1 MDDLIVE
8 FITETNESLEE
19 LDMDLVNL
27 EKNPNDADLLGKIF
41 RLVHT
46 IKGTC
51 GFLSLPRLEKV
62 AHHAENVLGKFRDGV
77 LDVIPDYVTLIFES
91 IDQIKYIVG
100 EIEETGS
107 EPDGNDAGLIAKLDA
122 AHEGKVLL
130 DDGTYKGDAPSEAP
144 AEKKTE
150 AAPAQ
155 ERNVAPGDATE
166 DELEAAF
173 ANTPGLDGIEN
184 PSDSDGADDAPK
196 QERNVAPGD
205 ATEDELEAAFANAPG
220 MDGIANPSDSDDAD
234 DAPAKQERN
243 VAPGDATEDE
253 LEAAF
258 ANAPGMDGIANPSDT
273 PAPKKETPKPAQD
286 KKTAAS
292 KPKTAQTLRVNV
304 DVLEDLMTMVSE
316 LVLTRNQL
324 LQILRAQGETE
335 FSTPLQRLSH
345 VVSDLQ
351 EGVMKTRMQPVGN
364 AWSKLPRII
373 RDLSIDLDKKI
384 ELVMTGNETELDRQV
399 LEMIKDPL
407 THMVRNSGD
416 HGIEI
421 PADRLAAGKVET
433 GTIRLDAFHE
443 GGHIIIR
450 ISDDGKGLS
459 VDKIKDKIFQNGLA
473 TQEEIDEM
481 STQQIQQFIF
491 AAGFSTAAAVTS
503 VSGRGVGMDV
513 VRTNIEKIGGAIELK
528 SEEGKGSTFTIKIPL
543 TLAIVSALVVE
554 AGGERFAI
562 PQLAVRE
569 LVMVSEHGDNR
580 VEYIKGSPIFRLRDR
595 LLPLVSLSNLLGL
608 SEKHIL
614 QQAGVIDKAET
625 DIEVKAEIKIEAE
638 VEAKIEDDADSEQTT
653 KVIED
658 AKADSQEVK
667 PSSSDDQR
675 DNNNLYLVITEVGG
689 YEFGIIVDRVFDTEE
704 IVVKPVAEM
713 LKGLTLFSGNTILG
727 DGSVIM
733 ILDPNGIANATGN
746 IASTEDLNAMQGQ
759 GDHTSTSQEK
769 TSLLLFCTG
778 DKTPKAVPL
787 ALVARLEN
795 IKTKDIEYSSGQM
808 TVQYRGA
815 LMPLV
820 PFNPSITM
828 EDDSDKPV
836 LVFADKD
843 QSLGIIVEEIVD
855 IIEEHLDIQLS
866 AQTSGLLGSAIING
880 IATDIVDINHFLRN
894 ANHDWFK
901 DHDDTPYNSAT
912 DGGNEAAKTR
922 LLLVDDSAFFR
933 NMLTPLLSMAGYDVT
948 SLEAPSEALKMCE
961 DGVFFDVIVSDIEMP
976 DMNGFEFAQQ
986 VKQGDGKWA
995 NTPMIALSSHATPQ
1009 DIERGMQVGFTN
1021 YVAKFDKDTLLSAL
1035 SQTLT
1040 EN

>member
-19 LDMDLVNL
+19 LDMDIVNL

-62 AHHAENVLGKFRDGV
+62 AHHGENVLGKFRDGV
-77 LDVIPDYVTLIFES
+77 LDVTPDYVTLIFES

-100 EIEETGS
+100 EIEETGE
-107 EPDGNDAGLIAKLDA
+107 EPDGDDSLLIARLDA

-130 DDGTYKGDAPSEAP
+130 ADGTLKEASDTGTSSNGNSDAPPISEA
-144 AEKKTE
+144 AETPKET
-150 AAPAQ
+150 
-155 ERNVAPGDATE
+155 ERNVVPGDATE
-166 DELEAAF
+166 A
-173 ANTPGLDGIEN
+173 
-184 PSDSDGADDAPK
+184 
-196 QERNVAPGD
+196 
-205 ATEDELEAAFANAPG
+205 ELEAAFANAPG
-220 MDGIANPSDSDDAD
+220 MDGIVNPAD
-234 DAPAKQERN
+234 TAAEKEAETSEERN
-243 VAPGDATEDE
+243 VVPGDATEAE

-258 ANAPGMDGIANPSDT
+258 ANAPGMDGIVNPADQVNST
-273 PAPKKETPKPAQD
+273 PPEQPKPQAS
-286 KKTAAS
+286 KKTKAVAT

-324 LQILRAQGETE
+324 LQILRAQTETE
-335 FSTPLQRLSH
+335 FSIPLQRLSH

-373 RDLSIDLDKKI
+373 RDLSIELDKKI
-384 ELVMTGNETELDRQV
+384 DLVMTGNETELDRQV

-416 HGIEI
+416 HGIET
-421 PADRLAAGKVET
+421 PEERMAAGKPET
-433 GTIRLDAFHE
+433 GTIKLDAFHE

-459 VDKIKDKIFQNGLA
+459 EEKIKEKIYNNGLA

-481 STQQIQQFIF
+481 SKQQIHQFIF
-491 AAGFSTAAAVTS
+491 AAGFSTAAAVTA

-513 VRTNIEKIGGAIELK
+513 VRTNIEKIGGSIELK
-528 SEEGKGSTFTIKIPL
+528 SEEGQGSVFTIKIPL

-569 LVMVSEHGDNR
+569 LVMVSEHGDSR
-580 VEYIKGSPIFRLRDR
+580 VEYIKGSPVFRLRDR
-595 LLPLVSLSNLLGL
+595 LLPLVSLSNVLGL
-608 SEKHIL
+608 SEKEVL
-614 QQAGVIDKAET
+614 KEVKSVND
-625 DIEVKAEIKIEAE
+625 DIECQNLPDNGDGETVNKTAAN
-638 VEAKIEDDADSEQTT
+638 
-653 KVIED
+653 
-658 AKADSQEVK
+658 
-667 PSSSDDQR
+667 SDKDR
-675 DNNNLYLVITEVGG
+675 ETNNLYLIITEVGG
-689 YEFGIIVDRVFDTEE
+689 YVFGIIVDRVFDTEE

-746 IASTEDLNAMQGQ
+746 ITSADDLNESQEQ
-759 GDHTSTSQEK
+759 DRHKSTSEEN
-769 TSLLLFCTG
+769 TSLLLFSTG

-795 IKTKDIEYSSGQM
+795 INTADIEYSSGQM
-808 TVQYRGA
+808 TTQYRGA
-815 LMPLV
+815 LMPLM
-820 PFNPSITM
+820 PF
-828 EDDSDKPV
+828 DSTIKVGDEESKPV
-836 LVFADKD
+836 LVFSDKE
-843 QSLGIIVEEIVD
+843 QSLGIIVDDIVD
-855 IIEEHLDIQLS
+855 IIDEHLDIQLS
-866 AQTSGLLGSAIING
+866 TQKNGLLGSAIING
-880 IATDIVDINHFLRN
+880 IATDVVDITHFLDDAR
-894 ANHDWFK
+894 HDWFN
-901 DHDDTPYNSAT
+901 DHGDSPYTSVT
-912 DGGNEAAKTR
+912 DGGNESGKKK
-922 LLLVDDSAFFR
+922 LLLVDDSSFFR

-948 SLEAPSEALKMCE
+948 SLEKPSEALQMCDE
-961 DGVFFDVIVSDIEMP
+961 GAIFDVIVSDIEMP
-976 DMNGFEFAQQ
+976 DMDGFEFAQHI
-986 VKQGDGKWA
+986 KNDGGKW
-995 NTPMIALSSHATPQ
+995 NNIPMIALSSHATPQ
-1009 DIERGMQVGFTN
+1009 DIERGTQVGFSS
-1021 YVAKFDKDTLLSAL
+1021 YVAKFDKDTLLNTL
-1035 SQTLT
+1035 SQTFT
-1040 EN
+1040 NDKVTG